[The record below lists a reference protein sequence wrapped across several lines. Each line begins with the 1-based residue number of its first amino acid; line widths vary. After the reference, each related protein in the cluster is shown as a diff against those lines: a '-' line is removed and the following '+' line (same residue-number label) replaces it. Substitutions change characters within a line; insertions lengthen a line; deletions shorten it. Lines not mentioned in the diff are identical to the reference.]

1 MEMGYSHSSF
11 DIKIQGPKSKTQ
23 DSLSRRQGASQ
34 VEEENE
40 ESLSQFELSQSVRP
54 PTGKRGAWPNMD
66 PGDSV
71 GDLKSSLEYS
81 ETQDNMNK
89 YLNNPKKRFPGQKT
103 QHKPDED
110 RLTSVKYGGKGDDGA
125 IEEEIEEE
133 IQ

>member
-1 MEMGYSHSSF
+1 MALGYSHESYAV
-11 DIKIQGPKSKTQ
+11 KLTGPQRKKKNPSN
-23 DSLSRRQGASQ
+23 

-54 PTGKRGAWPNMD
+54 PTGKRGIWPHGD

-81 ETQDNMNK
+81 ETQDNMNR
-89 YLNNPKKRFPGQKT
+89 YLNNPKKRFPGQKSET
-103 QHKPDED
+103 KPDED
-110 RLTSVKYGGKGDDGA
+110 RLTSVKFSGKGDDGA
-125 IEEEIEEE
+125 IEEEIEED